1 MGIKYSGYENPDYY
15 PSEIQQAV
23 VSKVYKNCLM
33 HVAVY
38 NPTFGYASLLV
49 QMHGIPKKKYSK
61 DIYKLISEMLTDK
74 KVILKN
80 IQYEARIAGRLFVD
94 VYVEEL
100 RINDWLSKQLG
111 VPLVDVTEGVKIVD
125 VDNIRFKYKLFNSLN
140 IVNTV

>member
-1 MGIKYSGYENPDYY
+1 
-15 PSEIQQAV
+15 
-23 VSKVYKNCLM
+23 
-33 HVAVY
+33 
-38 NPTFGYASLLV
+38 
-49 QMHGIPKKKYSK
+49 
-61 DIYKLISEMLTDK
+61 MLTDK

-80 IQYEARIAGRLFVD
+80 IQYEARIAGRLFAD